1 MMNRVRF
8 EGSRFEENRRPY
20 TLHPAPFFM
29 PIPIARQGVP
39 FIALGLAGVVLFVWL
54 GLPVGWG
61 VALLFTLFVA
71 SFFRDPER
79 KSLQGEKAV
88 LAPAD
93 GKILLIEE
101 EEKTP
106 FSTGR
111 SIKISIFMSIFNCHV
126 NRIPTSGRIEKVF
139 YQAGKFYSANKKQAS
154 SENEQNALLLRTDD
168 GHEITFVQVAGL
180 IARRIVCWVKEGEKV
195 KQGERF
201 GLIQFGSRVDL
212 YLPPSVR
219 LRIKR
224 GDKVKAGL
232 TIVGELP

>member
-1 MMNRVRF
+1 MA
-8 EGSRFEENRRPY
+8 GSRFKVQGLE
-20 TLHPAPFFM
+20 PFFM

-39 FIALGLAGVVLFVWL
+39 FIAVGLAGAALFIWL
-54 GLPVGWG
+54 GLPIGWG
-61 VALLFTLFVA
+61 VALLFTLFVS

-79 KSLQGEKAV
+79 EFLQGERAV

-93 GKILLIEE
+93 GKVLLIEE

-111 SIKISIFMSIFNCHV
+111 SIKISIFMTIFNCHI
-126 NRIPTSGRIEKVF
+126 NRIPMSGRIEKVF
-139 YQAGKFYSANKKQAS
+139 YRAGKFYSANKEQAS
-154 SENEQNALLLRTDD
+154 SENEQNALLLRT
-168 GHEITFVQVAGL
+168 GEGYEITFVQIAGL
-180 IARRIVCWVKEGEKV
+180 LARRIVCWVKEGETV
-195 KQGERF
+195 KQGARF

-212 YLPPSVR
+212 YLPLSAR

-232 TIVGELP
+232 TIMGELP